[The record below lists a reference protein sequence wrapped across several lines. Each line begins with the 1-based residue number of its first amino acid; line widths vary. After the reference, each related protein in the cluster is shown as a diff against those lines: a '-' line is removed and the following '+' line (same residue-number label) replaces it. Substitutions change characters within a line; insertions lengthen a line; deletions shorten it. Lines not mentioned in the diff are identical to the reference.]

1 MNQTFRGKVVL
12 ITGSARGIG
21 AATARL
27 AHERGAKVILHGRT
41 DSAQLQKLSKELDNA
56 PTIACDVADKIEV
69 EERCRPVLEKVG
81 RVDALVNS
89 AGIVIPQFLL
99 ESDDEG
105 WNKQFATNVLGI
117 VHFCQVIIPYMQRN
131 GYGRIVNVSSK
142 RGFPDDASARGIAYA
157 ATKSAVIS
165 MTAAMAKDFA
175 PNIAVNAVAPGFTE
189 TDISK
194 TWNDEVWKQVE
205 EALIPRVAKPT
216 EIAEAILFLASDAA
230 SFVTGQT
237 LLVDGGY
244 MMAGK

>member
-1 MNQTFRGKVVL
+1 MDQTFKGKVVL
-12 ITGSARGIG
+12 ISGSARGIG

-27 AHERGAKVILHGRT
+27 AHDRGAKVILHGRT
-41 DSAQLQKLSKELDNA
+41 NSAQLQKLSKELDNA
-56 PTIACDVADKIEV
+56 LTIACDVADKAAVQEKAGS
-69 EERCRPVLEKVG
+69 VLEKVG
-81 RVDALVNS
+81 KIDVLVNS
-89 AGIVIPQFLL
+89 AGIVIPQPLL
-99 ESDDEG
+99 DSDDDS

-117 VHFCQVIIPYMQRN
+117 VHFCQVVIPYMQRS
-131 GYGRIVNVSSK
+131 GHGRIVNVSSK
-142 RGFPDDASARGIAYA
+142 RGFPDDASARGIGYA

-175 PNIAVNAVAPGFTE
+175 PDIAVNAVAPGFTE

-205 EALIPRVAKPT
+205 EALIPRVAKPA

-230 SFVTGQT
+230 SFITGQT